1 MTALARKLPGYAE
14 LLARTLPGVIHSE
27 EENERCIAILEDL
40 DHRGKKLSAAEAKLA
55 ELLTLLIEDFE
66 ERHYQ
71 LKPTTPANVLREL
84 MESSNLKQRDL
95 VDVFGAESTVSAVLS
110 GKRDMTRNHI
120 KRLSER
126 FHISPE
132 AFF

>member
-1 MTALARKLPGYAE
+1 MKNLPGYAE

-27 EENERCIAILEDL
+27 EENERCIAILEEL
-40 DHRGKKLSAAEAKLA
+40 ERRGKKLSAAETKLA

-66 ERHYQ
+66 EKHYQ
-71 LKPTTPANVLREL
+71 LKPATPANVLREL
-84 MESSNLKQRDL
+84 MESSNLRQRDL

>member
-27 EENERCIAILEDL
+27 EENERCIAILEEL
-40 DHRGKKLSAAEAKLA
+40 ERRGKKLSAAEAKLA

-66 ERHYQ
+66 EKHYQ
-71 LKPTTPANVLREL
+71 LKPATPANVLREL
-84 MESSNLKQRDL
+84 MESSNLRQRDL